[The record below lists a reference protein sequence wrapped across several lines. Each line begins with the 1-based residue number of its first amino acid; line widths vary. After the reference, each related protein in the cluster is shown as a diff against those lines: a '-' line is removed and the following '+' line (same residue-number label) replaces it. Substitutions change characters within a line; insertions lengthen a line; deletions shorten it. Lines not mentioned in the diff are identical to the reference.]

1 MDGNL
6 GKFLEVWKDLE
17 TVMRTKKGM
26 EVREWEEQ
34 NVGKV
39 DAERLKV
46 CRIIRNYVAHNDT
59 NDFISK
65 VDNTT
70 IRWVKN
76 FTKDL
81 KKRNKVAKKPIKTK
95 IKEVKKTKKVV
106 KTGKAKVVKKK
117 K

>member
-1 MDGNL
+1 MNGNL
-6 GKFLEVWKDLE
+6 DKFLDSWKELE
-17 TVMRTKKGM
+17 NVMRNKKGM
-26 EVREWEEQ
+26 EVREWEDK
-34 NVGKV
+34 NTGKV

-59 NDFISK
+59 EGFISK
-65 VDNTT
+65 VDTLM

-81 KKRNKVAKKPIKTK
+81 KKRNKAVNKPVKTK
-95 IKEVKKTKKVV
+95 TKEVKKVKKVV